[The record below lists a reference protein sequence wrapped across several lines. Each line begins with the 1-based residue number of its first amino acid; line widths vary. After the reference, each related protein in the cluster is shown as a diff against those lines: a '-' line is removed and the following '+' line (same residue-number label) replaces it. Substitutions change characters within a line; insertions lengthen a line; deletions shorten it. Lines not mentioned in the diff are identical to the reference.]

1 MKKVDLIFLMEK
13 YNITLR
19 RLSNGYWETTSY
31 DGESEL
37 SSKYE
42 VIIQDVGQKI
52 SGNCTLNLRAFS

>member
-1 MKKVDLIFLMEK
+1 MET

-31 DGESEL
+31 DGKSEL

-42 VIIQDVGQKI
+42 VIIQDVGQKYLKI
-52 SGNCTLNLRAFS
+52 ASGNCTLNLRAFS